1 MRGSRDNQN
10 VQIKEDVMKRG
21 IGANILIAVLV
32 IAIGVLIV
40 VQIHFVKKLD
50 QKNEVTLTTYYPS
63 PQGDFKLL
71 TAEQIG
77 VGRMYADD
85 EKDGCDQSADG
96 SDDLSRIAELA
107 VDGKI
112 FAADDVCS
120 EVKGGRCM
128 SQGMVIGGFY
138 FTRYKKGCMSP
149 NPLTKR
155 CTCPP
160 GYKVTGFHYVEPSQK
175 YVYWLCWK

>member
-1 MRGSRDNQN
+1 MEDQN
-10 VQIKEDVMKRG
+10 TPIKEDAMKRG
-21 IGANILIAVLV
+21 IGTHILTGILIV
-32 IAIGVLIV
+32 AIGVLIG
-40 VQIHFVKKLD
+40 VQIHFVKQLRQPKD
-50 QKNEVTLTTYYPS
+50 EITLTSYYPS

-77 VGRMYADD
+77 VGKMYADEED
-85 EKDGCDQSADG
+85 DGCGQSRAEY
-96 SDDLSRIAELA
+96 DDPDRPAELA

-112 FAADDVCS
+112 YAADDVCS
-120 EVKGGRCM
+120 DVNGGRCM

-155 CTCPP
+155 CTCPA